1 MPNSYRIRTQV
12 GVDKYINVNLD
23 QDFEFL
29 EILSL
34 KIQTADL
41 YTRFCSDYGV
51 VVGRVLVNGGFGVP
65 NARVSVFLPL
75 EEGDELNPIISE
87 LYPYKNLSDRN
98 LEGYRYNLLPSAPS
112 YSKHSNTGTFPTR
125 EDVLLNQS
133 WIEVYDKYYRFTVKT
148 NESGDF
154 MIFGVPTGD
163 QTLVM
168 DVDLSDI
175 GCFSLNPQDLII
187 QGVATA
193 EQVNGSQFKSST
205 NLDELPQIQNL
216 NFNVDVRPLWGDED
230 QCQIGITRVDF
241 DLTKLANIKIQP
253 SSIFMGSIMSTTDDD
268 SVGASFAPFNSVSGL
283 FFTSDCK
290 PKNNTG
296 NLCDLVAGPGQIL
309 ALRQTIFADPNGYPQ
324 LEPFSFIDDGKVI
337 DDNGAFVVNVPMN
350 LDLVTTDE
358 FGNQVIS
365 NDPNIGIPTKGKYRF
380 KFKWV
385 NEQGLSNSTMRANY
399 LVPNI
404 KEHGWNSSATDPFN
418 NFQPTTVNIQIAAGQ
433 TSGQYT
439 LSQNGGITNI
449 TTINIESYS
458 ILINGNPYFGT
469 LNSIPVSS
477 SDVIT
482 FDIVPTDSSQQTEIN
497 FVFYILPLFNL
508 IRSYAFS
515 LDWDDYGDTNMI
527 LEAINCEDKFYEFDY
542 NKVYTTAMFVDRYKK
557 GLGRAKHLG
566 IKEIDD
572 RTCKTTTNTYPV
584 NDMIR
589 NFDFLFFAFN
599 ILLNILTPVFIFV
612 LFTAHVAFWIIEKIN
627 EESPLLIRFSLPM
640 INYPEC
646 TACDCSCNS
655 EGLPY
660 IVTDGFGIF
669 EPINASENY
678 SNTTIT
684 PYFSQTY
691 RNAVNTVNP
700 NSNLAFGPYYC
711 CCNLD
716 IGGEPYMSSIEALNL
731 NGIISN
737 EIVTR
742 TTRDFFKMF
751 SGYDYEVSETDDISL
766 IDTSFSGL
774 GDILLK
780 RAPQAFLWSALE
792 VNLGEDKRYWAFPN
806 SVPLPQRLNEFNL
819 RDKYFST
826 TVNNRITTTVNPS
839 LGSDS
844 FQDQLLVMLAKP
856 GTLQNIGIGEVITF
870 QNPNLSASQTLL
882 TGATFNQFNTNAV
895 TGTTTLGQQTKIITY
910 ADPNTFGSSLP
921 LTANIEILQASKY
934 GNTNATIEDDYL
946 RYPTDLEYFQVITG
960 LTYAEFSTVADFTTS
975 GFPKDYLGHKL
986 TYIHPSCQTFSVSNN
1001 SSNFTYTTVT
1011 LPESSIDYLD
1021 QNSNYEII
1029 FLTRGVDPH
1038 TDKQTIKYDL
1048 SLLFGNPSSTNIIEG
1063 SYYLNYPIQT
1073 YPQFPGKPRT
1083 HLGSSNNTGLYFGSF
1098 TFTITPTNYTGF
1110 TSTMPYYYLCTDDI
1124 AAGPYTPNFSAP
1136 SIASLSNGNLYL
1148 NNNTYTL
1155 PANST
1160 EYFGGGSFIASTN
1173 NSNYEM
1179 LQKTDTS
1186 ASNQPNQY
1194 FGQTENGG
1202 SPDYFYKTFLLYS
1215 ISYINC
1221 HNGAVANNNIGPAIS
1236 NQVSFSN
1243 PNKILMRSDRLP
1255 TSTVIENTNS
1265 NTSLGTTAFALH
1277 QNTSFTFYRLEASA
1291 TVTNVTLSGFDVL
1304 NYPEDE
1310 NNIISGLTQTLD
1322 CEGMVSLQCYTGSG
1336 QNIGVNPN
1344 CVVPEDRVTNGCY
1357 CLLNPS
1363 SGGEY
1368 LVDGAFKAD
1377 LQLLLEWKTRFT
1389 LTFAACRGVFAQTF
1403 QNNWVNGNLYMF
1415 SFLKKTSFDLAG
1427 NVSYRYCKDVAVFNP
1442 FSNSFFYR
1450 SSPYNDTSGL
1460 FIGKNKPNETIG
1472 GFNYGYNDKNIQFP
1486 TTITDLGP
1494 RDSFIKEIC
1503 CNENFGSYYVDQVK
1517 STSYQDNSDIIQIG
1531 FLSRILDNTTLSSML
1546 PGNDQEGLGVNQFFN
1561 NDRGGDRIDGDW
1573 AQMLSINSEWK
1584 IVPFNVDTVD
1594 SPLQVFIGKSLP
1606 SNSNSKP
1613 VFGVFFNRTEDSLR
1627 YRKIMSPGI
1636 ETYSFS
1642 PVLVE
1647 ENFGYPNSQ
1656 VVPFYKW
1663 KVEQP
1668 ASVIFGTEDNNWWTT
1683 PNQVANTGFYTKK
1696 YQSLDFET
1704 PNEKYRSTTT
1714 KLGYITNYNQNGVPS
1729 ASSLNVV
1736 DGEPGGNPVLV
1747 GAPYHFYFGLY
1758 NGKTALD
1765 IFYKRYVQVQD

>member
-51 VVGRVLVNGGFGVP
+51 VVGRVIVNGGFGVP

-75 EEGDELNPIISE
+75 EEGDELNPIINE
-87 LYPYKNLSDRN
+87 LYPYRNLSDRN

-433 TSGQYT
+433 TSGQYI

-584 NDMIR
+584 NDIIR

-627 EESPLLIRFSLPM
+627 EDSPLLIRFSLPM

-660 IVTDGFGIF
+660 IVTDGSGIF

-678 SNTTIT
+678 SNTSIT
-684 PYFSQTY
+684 PYFGSIY
-691 RNAVNTVNP
+691 RNSVNSVNP
-700 NSNLAFGPYYC
+700 PDNMAFGQYYC
-711 CCNLD
+711 GDN
-716 IGGEPYMSSIEALNL
+716 ISGQPYIASIQALNL
-731 NGIISN
+731 NGVISD
-737 EIVTR
+737 EIETR
-742 TTRDFFKMF
+742 TTKDFFKMF
-751 SGYDYEVSETDDISL
+751 SGYDYELSETDGISL
-766 IDTSFSGL
+766 LNPSFTLL

-780 RAPQAFLWSALE
+780 RAPQTFLWSALQK
-792 VNLGEDKRYWAFPN
+792 GGQDARYWAFPN
-806 SVPLPQRLNEFNL
+806 SVPLPQKLNEFNL
-819 RDKYFST
+819 RDKYFSST
-826 TVNNRITTTVNPS
+826 ANNRITTTVNPS

-856 GTLQNIGIGEVITF
+856 GTLQSMGIGQVITF
-870 QNPNLSASQTLL
+870 QNPNLSGSQTLL
-882 TGATFNQFNTNAV
+882 TGGTFNQFNTNAV
-895 TGTTTLGQQTKIITY
+895 TGTTTLGQQTKVIYY
-910 ADPNTFGSSLP
+910 ADPTNFGGNVGLP
-921 LTANIEILQASKY
+921 ADIEIIQSSKY
-934 GNTNATIEDDYL
+934 GNTTATQEDDYL

-960 LTYAEFSTVADFTTS
+960 LTYGDFSAVADFTTN

-986 TYIHPSCQTFSVSNN
+986 TYVRPNCLTFSVGNN
-1001 SSNFTYTTVT
+1001 STNFTYQTVT
-1011 LPESSIDYLD
+1011 LPESSIDYLA
-1021 QNSNYEII
+1021 QNADYEII

-1038 TDKQTIKYDL
+1038 TDKQTIRYDL
-1048 SLLFGNPSSTNIIEG
+1048 SLLFGNPASTNIIEG
-1063 SYYLNYPIQT
+1063 SYYLNYPIQS
-1073 YPQFPGKPRT
+1073 YPQSPNKPRT
-1083 HLGSSNNTGLYFGSF
+1083 HLVSNNTNGLYFQSF
-1098 TFTITPTNYTGF
+1098 TFNITPSNYTAF
-1110 TSTMPYYYLCTDDI
+1110 TSTMPYYYLCTDEY
-1124 AAGPYTPNFSAP
+1124 GTLVPNTPNFSAP
-1136 SIASLSNGNLYL
+1136 NVSSLSNGNLYL
-1148 NNNTYTL
+1148 NNNSYTL
-1155 PANST
+1155 PAGST
-1160 EYFGGGSFIASTN
+1160 SYIGGGSFISSTN
-1173 NSNYEM
+1173 NTNFET
-1179 LQKTDTS
+1179 LQETDITGVN
-1186 ASNQPNQY
+1186 NQVNQY
-1194 FGQTENGG
+1194 YGNP
-1202 SPDYFYKTFLLYS
+1202 SSSNNYFYKTFLLYS
-1215 ISYINC
+1215 FAYIGI
-1221 HNGAVANNNIGPAIS
+1221 HNNFVAAGNQGPIA
-1236 NQVSFSN
+1236 NQVDFSN
-1243 PNKILMRSDRLP
+1243 PDGILMRSDRLP
-1255 TSTVIENTNS
+1255 TSTIIENPFNNN
-1265 NTSLGTTAFALH
+1265 NTVSTAFALH
-1277 QNTSFTFYRLEASA
+1277 QNTSFTFYRLEANA
-1291 TVTNVTLSGFDVL
+1291 TVTNITLSGFDVL

-1310 NNIISGLTQTLD
+1310 NNVISGLTQTLD

-1357 CLLNPS
+1357 CLLNPNS
-1363 SGGEY
+1363 SGEY

-1427 NVSYRYCKDVAVFNP
+1427 NASYRYCKDVTVFNP

-1460 FIGKNKPNETIG
+1460 FIGKNKPNETVG

-1546 PGNDQEGLGVNQFFN
+1546 PGNDQEGLGVNQFFD

-1584 IVPFNVDTVD
+1584 IVPFNTDTVD

-1704 PNEKYRSTTT
+1704 PNEKYRSATT